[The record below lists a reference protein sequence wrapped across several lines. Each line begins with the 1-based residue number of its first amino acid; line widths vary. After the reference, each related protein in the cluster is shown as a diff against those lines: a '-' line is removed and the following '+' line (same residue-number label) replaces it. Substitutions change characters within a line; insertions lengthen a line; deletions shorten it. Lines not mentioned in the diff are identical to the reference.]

1 MESIQT
7 LDPRDPRAREALIG
21 LLGTTLAGLKE
32 IDRSIVGGSNNVT
45 AQKTDLKQFANL
57 LTPTPQS
64 PPPQHIQAPPQY
76 IPPTYQPIPQPVPPA
91 QVIDENPDQLVF
103 DFNKPITPATIND
116 KLDIIIG
123 KLNSIL
129 EKLTS

>member
-1 MESIQT
+1 M
-7 LDPRDPRAREALIG
+7 
-21 LLGTTLAGLKE
+21 
-32 IDRSIVGGSNNVT
+32 
-45 AQKTDLKQFANL
+45 
-57 LTPTPQS
+57 
-64 PPPQHIQAPPQY
+64 
-76 IPPTYQPIPQPVPPA
+76 PPA

-129 EKLTS
+129 EKLTSWNKINSIIIL